1 MRRVLKYL
9 IPILAAVVVMAAA
22 GAVAWL
28 AGTTDGAR
36 RLMAA
41 ASRSSGLDISAK
53 SVEGKL
59 AGTLILKNLS
69 IRWPQ
74 GSVKVEQVKLSA
86 YPQSMLAGKLHLQ
99 TATLKNVS
107 IEDNEPD
114 KPPVLQWPKVSG
126 WMSRFDCSVDRLD
139 IENITYHRPGKKPLK
154 LSKMT
159 ASLDWNGAYLSV
171 YKINIVSD
179 DVFVSGDIRAGF
191 SRPLLDINIVFV
203 PSQSILDMASFRLQ
217 GKFRPAKYPE
227 QIAGNLQLSG
237 SRKKQDIKPLWE
249 LSLDAAMTDQ
259 GFPLR
264 KIRLTQSEENGV
276 VQASGMLTFKGTKPF
291 LSLKAEA
298 KDVAWTSGFNIPA
311 RLSGSLSLEGT
322 ANEYGGNFSLANSG
336 KSWQKILLAGDFSGN
351 DEAVKISIG
360 KGGVLNG
367 SLTGHL
373 DIDWREGAV
382 LNVDLY
388 GRNLNPAIIGK
399 DWSGQINF
407 DLKGRMQ
414 SAGGDK
420 PSGELSVLL
429 RQSRLHGQ
437 SLTGNLHA
445 TFSGDDVDIQH
456 LALRGK
462 GFQIL
467 AAGAVKNNLS
477 FAARISDLSGLL
489 PGTSGFLSAKGRLRH
504 LEKKVSGDIMIHA
517 QKLSAYDLT
526 VASADIKAS
535 LDDRDKA
542 PLSIQA
548 TAQKLGY
555 KNFHADQ
562 FVLQARGTT
571 KSHSAT
577 AMLRAGS
584 NEVHLA
590 LTGSYAS
597 NEWRGT
603 ISRLEGTDKMGA
615 WRLVQPTA
623 MVISS
628 SGLSLDSIVITGGN
642 SETVKASFR
651 LAQKPLSGFILLDW
665 SGVNLQR
672 ISAWLDQNSITGFT
686 QGYLHLNFLPQKRI
700 TLAGKASLQG
710 AFNIQGKSVGIR
722 QGLLNVDANEKGTH
736 ADLSLSL
743 TGGGTLKGTFS
754 SAAPEDLS
762 FPDEGRFN
770 LQLQDFDPAF
780 LSPIL
785 PKPVRIEGK
794 IAGEAEGRL
803 LPGNRI
809 TMTGRVSASE
819 SKVHMLGQKS
829 DISIDLREASLTWVW
844 RDDALSGSVLMKLS
858 EYGKLDGRFRLPVAA
873 RLPATFDEKGMVQAS
888 LSGVVREKGAL
899 TALFPGLIQESRGRL
914 DLDLNLAGAWKEP
927 HLTGNA
933 RLSKA
938 GGYLP
943 TAGITIRD
951 AGITA
956 RFFDDTIF
964 IDSMDAFSGPGQ
976 IKGSGVIRMK
986 GGEITGFEG
995 RLDGDRFQT
1004 IYFPELQVLSSPKLT
1019 FSGTPEKITVAGE
1032 ILLPDVSIIR
1042 MQSASSVAA
1051 SPDVVRVGKTKPAPR
1066 KLPFDLDA
1074 RVKIL
1079 LGDSVVFKT
1088 GSIDAQLAGNV
1099 DLHIQDI
1106 DRISGRGEIRSVKGR
1121 FQTYGVNLDIVRG
1134 RLTFTGGPVNQPGL
1148 DILALKTIGEV
1159 KAGVTVTGKLPSPLI
1174 KLYSEPVMQDMDILA
1189 YIVLG
1194 HPLGS
1199 NTEQANL
1206 LAMAAGALLSSKQ
1219 AEGLQSQIKN
1229 RLGLSSFD
1237 ISTGVVEK
1245 TNRMGYKPVKVA
1257 SAGTTTASTESVGE
1271 TMVVIGRYLTP
1282 KLYVSYGRSLFTGS
1296 NLFSLRYN
1304 LSKSWQVE
1312 SQTGTASGVDIYY
1325 KLEFN

>member
-1 MRRVLKYL
+1 MLKYL
-9 IPILAAVVVMAAA
+9 IPILAALVVMAAA

-41 ASRSSGLDISAK
+41 ASRASGLDISAK

-59 AGTLILKNLS
+59 AGTLILTDLS

-74 GSVKVEQVKLSA
+74 GNVHVDQAKMSA
-86 YPQSMLAGKLHLQ
+86 YSLSMLAGRLHLQ
-99 TATLKNVS
+99 TMTLKNVS
-107 IEDNEPD
+107 IEDNKPD
-114 KPPVLQWPKVSG
+114 KPPVLQWPTVSG
-126 WMSRFDCSVDRLD
+126 WLTRPGGAVDRLD
-139 IENITYHRPGKKPLK
+139 IENITYRHLQEKPLK
-154 LSKMT
+154 FSKMT
-159 ASLDWNGAYLSV
+159 ASLDWTRGHLSV
-171 YKINIVSD
+171 NRINIVSD
-179 DVFVSGDIRAGF
+179 DVLIAGDIRAGF
-191 SRPLLDINIVFV
+191 SRPLLDINIVFA

-249 LSLDAAMTDQ
+249 LSLDAAMTTQ

-264 KIRLTQSEENGV
+264 KIRLTRSEKSGV
-276 VQASGMLTFKGTKPF
+276 VEAFGMLTFKGAKPF

-298 KDVAWTSGFNIPA
+298 KDMAWTSDLNIPA
-311 RLSGSLSLEGT
+311 KLSGSLSLEGT
-322 ANEYGGNFSLANSG
+322 VKEYGGSFSLANAG
-336 KSWQKILLAGDFSGN
+336 KTWQKIFLAGDFSGN
-351 DEAVKISIG
+351 DKAAKISIV
-360 KGGVLNG
+360 KGGVLDG
-367 SLTGHL
+367 SLTGNL
-373 DIDWREGAV
+373 DIDWRDGAV
-382 LNVDLY
+382 LNVDLD
-388 GRNLNPAIIGK
+388 GRNLNPAIIEK

-407 DLKGRMQ
+407 DLKGGMR
-414 SAGGDK
+414 SAGGER
-420 PSGELSVLL
+420 PSGEFFFML

-437 SLTGNLHA
+437 SLTGNLRA
-445 TFSGDDVDIQH
+445 AFEGDDVLVQD
-456 LALRGK
+456 LSLRGK
-462 GFQIL
+462 GFQIS
-467 AAGAVKNNLS
+467 ASRTVKNNLS
-477 FAARISDLSGLL
+477 FAARISDLSGLV
-489 PGTSGFLSAKGRLRH
+489 PGTSGFLSARGRLQY
-504 LEKKVSGDIMIHA
+504 LEKNISGDISVNA
-517 QKLSAYDLT
+517 LGLSAYGLKM
-526 VASADIKAS
+526 ASADIKATF
-535 LDDRDKA
+535 DNRDKA
-542 PLSIQA
+542 PLNIQA
-548 TAQKLGY
+548 TSQKLGY

-562 FVLQARGTT
+562 FILQARGTT
-571 KSHSAT
+571 KSHSA
-577 AMLRAGS
+577 AAILQAGS

-590 LTGSYAS
+590 LTGSYSS

-615 WRLVQPTA
+615 WRLVQPSA

-642 SETVKASFR
+642 SESIKASCR
-651 LAQKPLSGFILLDW
+651 LAQKPLSGFVLLDW

-672 ISAWLDQNSITGFT
+672 ISAWLDQSSITGFT
-686 QGYLHLNFLPQKRI
+686 QGYLHLNFPPQERM

-754 SAAPEDLS
+754 AAAPKDLS
-762 FPDEGRFN
+762 LPDEGRFN

-780 LSPIL
+780 LGPIL
-785 PKPVRIEGK
+785 PKTVRIEGK
-794 IAGEAEGRL
+794 IAGVAEGRL
-803 LPGNRI
+803 LAGNRI

-829 DISIDLREASLTWVW
+829 DISIDLREASLNWVW

-858 EYGKLDGRFRLPVAA
+858 EYGKLDSRFRLPVAA
-873 RLPATFDEKGMVQAS
+873 RLPATLDEKGMLQAS
-888 LSGVVREKGAL
+888 LFGVVREKGAL

-914 DLDLNLAGAWKEP
+914 DLDLNLNGTWKEP

-943 TAGITIRD
+943 TAGITVRD

-956 RFFDDTIF
+956 RFIDDTIF
-964 IDSMDAFSGPGQ
+964 IDSMDAFSGPGH

-1019 FSGTPEKITVAGE
+1019 FSGTPEKIAVAGE

-1042 MQSASSVAA
+1042 MQSASSVEA

-1159 KAGVTVTGKLPSPLI
+1159 KAGVTVTGKLQSPLI

-1237 ISTGVVEK
+1237 ISAGVVEK
-1245 TNRMGYKPVKVA
+1245 NNPMGYKPVKVA

-1282 KLYVSYGRSLFTGS
+1282 KLYISYGRSLFTGS

-1312 SQTGTASGVDIYY
+1312 SQTGTVSGVDIYY